1 MTIEWLRDLVIVIFG
16 IGGTV
21 AALALTVF
29 IITITVFA
37 FLFYKRLKPVM
48 ASIKNTT
55 ETVERITATVEETV
69 AKPLAQIISFV
80 QGIRSALGLVK
91 KFTGKEEEK

>member
-1 MTIEWLRDLVIVIFG
+1 MTIDWYRDLVIVIFG
-16 IGGTV
+16 LGATL
-21 AALALTVF
+21 AAIALTVF
-29 IITITVFA
+29 IITLTVFA

-55 ETVERITATVEETV
+55 ETVERVASNVEEAV
-69 AKPLAQIISFV
+69 AKPLTQIIAFI

-91 KFTGKEEEK
+91 KFTGKEEE